1 MPRTLRTAL
10 LVSFA
15 MSFHV
20 TADAEPVATPRP
32 VTIDDF
38 GKLKALGK
46 PELSADGR
54 QVAYALEG
62 RIYIV
67 PVRGGE
73 PRQVTTNG
81 SSASEP
87 RWSADGNYLY
97 FLSDRTGTSQL
108 WKLPVDS
115 FGEAEQVTHLE
126 RGVDS
131 FQLSPDEG
139 RLLLSYEDE
148 LREEEGKKG
157 EAGEIGRAHV

>member
-1 MPRTLRTAL
+1 MVSLEHATRTAKHQIHNMQIGCSGTCIVGTVERGGPGMPRTLRTAL

-73 PRQVTTNG
+73 PRQVTT
-81 SSASEP
+81 
-87 RWSADGNYLY
+87 
-97 FLSDRTGTSQL
+97 
-108 WKLPVDS
+108 
-115 FGEAEQVTHLE
+115 
-126 RGVDS
+126 
-131 FQLSPDEG
+131 
-139 RLLLSYEDE
+139 
-148 LREEEGKKG
+148 
-157 EAGEIGRAHV
+157 